1 MAIVDKKG
9 GKLPAYM
16 GDWSATY
23 NDGHGYMVKNRV
35 TIFGSEV
42 ESLIDNNTYVP
53 ATRNEQTGVVTFEEH
68 WKVISNGSQAYAAA
82 LAATNKMAELEEE
95 WDDQDQRMT
104 QMQATI
110 NAKQLEVGA
119 VQTDEVPTE
128 NSGNHM
134 TSGDIY
140 QTLKNSTKGFVD
152 DEPTAGSDNLVK
164 SGGVQNE
171 LALGAVYDVSA
182 KNPTA
187 GPNNDGKFESLSA
200 LLSDASLN
208 ALIPTAVRRGGMSI
222 KFVQSS
228 DNKYVQA
235 RLMSY
240 SFTTDVTQWQRVI
253 DEVSEG
259 SKDVVTSGAVA
270 EAVFPKPS
278 VSDFSISD
286 ENGNNVVDFKNGHIK
301 TKNFDSETTIEKLD
315 TIEEGA
321 DVNNTET
328 ISSVSD
334 FSVADEKGNN
344 VVDFKN
350 GHIKTKHFDS
360 ENIVPE
366 PSLSDFAIS
375 DKNGNKV
382 LEVDNGDI
390 KTKNFDSTYYGFGKP
405 LHISIV
411 TAGNISSKIHEGEYG
426 FNTTAKKLYTIEN
439 GNLKDVT
446 NLLDDKTIY
455 TLPGTNEN
463 DLYLWNG
470 YHFVCINDSFR
481 DIIPK
486 IPYMQFEVD
495 TALKNSIHDDYEL
508 IDYSSPYTIIEQVYA
523 LFDDLVS
530 NYGDYITKVDAAE
543 EVGLS
548 YPSYANLNGQASGD
562 YLATPTYKTYMYKLH
577 DNDVELAN
585 NYSWNHKRKMFLI
598 GGLHGNE
605 RISPFNLYMLAANL
619 CKRFLDDTNTFKLRG
634 TYDFY
639 IIPCLNGY
647 GMYHGTRANANNV
660 NINRNFPCPWWE
672 IGGQEHM
679 DNPNLSNYT
688 GPAPASEFETKIVI
702 QQCELIKPD
711 IFIDNHNY
719 GEESHIYYCSLMSYK
734 WAPLASPA
742 EIYAAYAF
750 KKAYPQYFG
759 TNFKGL
765 IYDDN
770 ATSPKIYYGPGTSL
784 DCMSF
789 IYFDWKYPSK
799 FSCTIE
805 YPPHI
810 KVRDGVWTG
819 VNEVPMYSEDVLRL
833 DEYLLRMHLQLIS
846 NVFLRLNS

>member
-1 MAIVDKKG
+1 MDRNIKYIKDTEGNDFFPVAHEKGVVDDNGTTLESKLLSKQDTISDLSTIRNGANLGTSSVQSVTVGTTTTGAAGTNASVTNTGTTTAPVLSFTIPQGAQGVKG
-9 GKLPAYM
+9 DTVIM
-16 GDWSATY
+16 GSEATY
-23 NDGHGYMVKNRV
+23 TLYNTTGDAVDGAMTQQAV
-35 TIFGSEV
+35 TRE
-42 ESLIDNNTYVP
+42 LT
-53 ATRNEQTGVVTFEEH
+53 
-68 WKVISNGSQAYAAA
+68 
-82 LAATNKMAELEEE
+82 ELEGE
-95 WDDQDQRMT
+95 
-104 QMQATI
+104 
-110 NAKQLEVGA
+110 
-119 VQTDEVPTE
+119 
-128 NSGNHM
+128 
-134 TSGDIY
+134 
-140 QTLKNSTKGFVD
+140 
-152 DEPTAGSDNLVK
+152 
-164 SGGVQNE
+164 
-171 LALGAVYDVSA
+171 
-182 KNPTA
+182 
-187 GPNNDGKFESLSA
+187 
-200 LLSDASLN
+200 
-208 ALIPTAVRRGGMSI
+208 
-222 KFVQSS
+222 
-228 DNKYVQA
+228 
-235 RLMSY
+235 
-240 SFTTDVTQWQRVI
+240 
-253 DEVSEG
+253 
-259 SKDVVTSGAVA
+259 
-270 EAVFPKPS
+270 VFPKPSASDFSISDEGGNNIVDFNRGHIKTEKFNSETVLEKLDGIEDGAEINNTETINS

-286 ENGNNVVDFKNGHIK
+286 KNGNNVVDFKKGHIK

-321 DVNNTET
+321 EVNNTET
-328 ISSVSD
+328 INSVSD
-334 FSVADEKGNN
+334 FSVADENGNN
-344 VVDFKN
+344 VVEIN
-350 GHIKTKHFDS
+350 GGHIKTKHFDS
-360 ENIVPE
+360 ENIIPE
-366 PSLSDFAIS
+366 PSLSDFAVS

-411 TAGNISSKIHEGEYG
+411 ASGGVSSKIHEGEYG
-426 FNTTAKKLYTIEN
+426 FNVTTRNLYTIEN

-463 DLYLWNG
+463 DLYLWNS

-495 TALKNSIHDDYEL
+495 TELKNSIHDDYEL
-508 IDYSSPYTIIEQVYA
+508 IDYSSPYTILEQVYA

-530 NYGDYITKVDAAE
+530 DYGDYITKVDAAE

-548 YPSYANLNGQASGD
+548 YPSYTNLNGQASGD

-577 DNDVELAN
+577 DNDVRLGN
-585 NYSWNHKRKMFLI
+585 NGSWNHKRKIFLI

-619 CKRFLDDTNTFKLRG
+619 CKRFLDDINTFKLRG

-679 DNPNLSNYT
+679 DDPNLSNYT
-688 GPAPASEFETKIVI
+688 GPTPASEFETKIVV
-702 QQCELIKPD
+702 QQGELIKPD

-759 TNFKGL
+759 TIFKGL

-784 DCMSF
+784 DCMSY
-789 IYFDWKYPSK
+789 IYFDWKYPKK
-799 FSCTIE
+799 FSCCIE

-833 DEYLLRMHLQLIS
+833 DEYLLRMHLQIIS
-846 NVFLRLNS
+846 NVFLKLNS